1 MRHANAYTN
10 NYASGRARALP
21 SLKDQLQEA
30 EARQQDIEQKIASA
44 KKRLARE
51 RWAAAIEAVTSG
63 CILLPGRAPF
73 TPSSFIFVF
82 RAAVRSQL
90 AREAEEAEEEN
101 PAEPVRAFEPPRA
114 ASPAPSEDEP
124 LDDAEEAEEQEDP
137 EREGERSKALLA
149 GVVAVQNR
157 QDRLARASR
166 LFDMQTSKMDE
177 LQRPLT
183 GHKTSTLEA
192 KFAEFSARVVEER
205 NRTGK
210 KPKKP
215 WPTAAEKKVLAK
227 ELQVGSDAVGE
238 WFKARKLWGLRQKS
252 HQNAKR
258 APDESL
264 YAKLRAAA
272 AAKAVQIDEL
282 TGQLASML
290 PYTSLLKKAATAL
303 GEDAKLTATLEQTG
317 FQSLNDLMEGRAENV
332 ICSICHGPVRSPVV
346 TRCAHINCASCLLKW
361 LAAAP
366 LMQGRSAAAGAMESA
381 PCPICRKEFTRGQ
394 LIQIKEPEPEGGPEG
409 PATGEA
415 EEENDDRQAPA
426 LIAAATEARLKALRL
441 PAEIPGAGRD
451 PRYPSLTASLLSAF
465 AALTGGGSH
474 GVLPSKLDA
483 LADILEDNFGRGR
496 KVIVFSQ
503 HKAAIDAL
511 DGALGPRF
519 AGTHFSKLTVG
530 MNQASRLQ
538 ALGQFAN
545 DPECRCFLLH
555 ASVAAS
561 GLTLTMAST
570 VVLFEPFASESDEK
584 QAISRCHRMGQTAE
598 VEVVRL
604 YSHGTVEERLLAIR
618 AADPASDR
626 KAGSFQHML
635 AVLGLHDLELPLEG
649 PGGDDGSPS
658 EEDEEDEEEDEE
670 DDEADDEEESM

>member
-1 MRHANAYTN
+1 M
-10 NYASGRARALP
+10 
-21 SLKDQLQEA
+21 
-30 EARQQDIEQKIASA
+30 
-44 KKRLARE
+44 
-51 RWAAAIEAVTSG
+51 
-63 CILLPGRAPF
+63 
-73 TPSSFIFVF
+73 
-82 RAAVRSQL
+82 
-90 AREAEEAEEEN
+90 
-101 PAEPVRAFEPPRA
+101 
-114 ASPAPSEDEP
+114 
-124 LDDAEEAEEQEDP
+124 
-137 EREGERSKALLA
+137 
-149 GVVAVQNR
+149 VAVQNR

-166 LFDMQTSKMDE
+166 LLDMQTGKMDE
-177 LQRPLT
+177 LKRALT
-183 GHKTSTLEA
+183 DRKTAALEA
-192 KFAEFSARVVEER
+192 KFAEFSARALEER

-210 KPKKP
+210 KPKK
-215 WPTAAEKKVLAK
+215 WPTETEKKKLAK
-227 ELQVGSDAVGE
+227 KLKVGSDAVGK
-238 WFKARKLWGLRQKS
+238 WFKARMLWGLRQKI
-252 HQNAKR
+252 HRNAVKR

-264 YAKLRAAA
+264 YAKLKAAA
-272 AAKAVQIDEL
+272 AAKAVQIDNL
-282 TGQLASML
+282 TSQLASML

-332 ICSICHGPVRSPVV
+332 ICSICHGPVQCPVV
-346 TRCAHINCASCLLKW
+346 TKCAHINCASCLLKW

-366 LMQGRSAAAGAMESA
+366 LMQGHGAAAGAMESA
-381 PCPICRKEFTRGQ
+381 PCPICRQEFTRGQ

-415 EEENDDRQAPA
+415 EEEDDDRQAPA
-426 LIAAATEARLKALRL
+426 LVAAATEARLKALRL
-441 PAEIPGAGRD
+441 PAEVPGAGRD

-465 AALTGGGSH
+465 AAMTGGGSH

-483 LADILEDNFGRGR
+483 LAEILEDNFGRRR

-511 DGALGPRF
+511 GDALGARF

-545 DPECRCFLLH
+545 DPECGCFLLH

-635 AVLGLHDLELPLEG
+635 AVLGLHDLELPLEA

-658 EEDEEDEEEDEE
+658 EDEDEE
-670 DDEADDEEESM
+670 DDEDEDEESM